1 MFLRA
6 STKSVLEKSLGVTAK
21 ELAKMDYDQ
30 EISFVK
36 SKTGKK
42 PVFSKVVD
50 HRIVARGNHT
60 IATKRIMTM
69 EEVDKQIAG
78 WKRMRESTK
87 VDSSFFVSIKR
98 NWMRFL
104 EHILK
109 ISIRLLSNLNPR
121 KMNFQ

>member
-30 EISFVK
+30 EIPFVK

-42 PVFSKVVD
+42 LFFSKVVD

-78 WKRMRESTK
+78 WKKDE
-87 VDSSFFVSIKR
+87 
-98 NWMRFL
+98 
-104 EHILK
+104 
-109 ISIRLLSNLNPR
+109 R
-121 KMNFQ
+121 KY

>member
-42 PVFSKVVD
+42 LFFSKVVD
-50 HRIVARGNHT
+50 HRIVAR
-60 IATKRIMTM
+60 ATKRIMTM

-78 WKRMRESTK
+78 WKKDE
-87 VDSSFFVSIKR
+87 
-98 NWMRFL
+98 
-104 EHILK
+104 
-109 ISIRLLSNLNPR
+109 R
-121 KMNFQ
+121 KY